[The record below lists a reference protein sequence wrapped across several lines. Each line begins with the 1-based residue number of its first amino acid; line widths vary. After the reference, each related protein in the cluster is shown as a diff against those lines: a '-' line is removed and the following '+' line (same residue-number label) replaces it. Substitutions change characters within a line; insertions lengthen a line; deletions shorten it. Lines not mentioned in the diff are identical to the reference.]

1 MRATVGE
8 GHAAPMSVFMVE
20 RYLVG
25 WTPDEVHEL
34 IERTNELAAAL
45 ADDQVRHVASVYIEA
60 DETCLCLFDGPDCE
74 RVQAVNERHSLP
86 FGRIVRS
93 ELVVGMQ

>member
-1 MRATVGE
+1 
-8 GHAAPMSVFMVE
+8 MVE

-25 WTPDEVHEL
+25 WSADEVHEL
-34 IERTNELAAAL
+34 IERTNELASVL

-60 DETCLCLFDGPDCE
+60 DETCLCLFDGPDSE
-74 RVQAVNERHSLP
+74 RVQAVNERHQLP
-86 FGRIVRS
+86 FGRIVPS

>member
-1 MRATVGE
+1 
-8 GHAAPMSVFMVE
+8 MVE

-25 WTPDEVHEL
+25 WSPDEVHGL
-34 IERTNELAAAL
+34 IERTTELASAL

-60 DETCLCLFDGPDCE
+60 DETCLCLFDGPDSE
-74 RVQAVNERHSLP
+74 RVQAVNERHQLP
-86 FGRIVRS
+86 FGRIVPS

>member
-1 MRATVGE
+1 MRCGE
-8 GHAAPMSVFMVE
+8 GREHHRNMSVFMVE

-25 WTPDEVHEL
+25 WSADEVHEL

-74 RVQAVNERHSLP
+74 RVQAANERHQLP
-86 FGRIVRS
+86 FGRIVQS
-93 ELVVGMQ
+93 ELIVRVH

>member
-1 MRATVGE
+1 MRSTVGE

>member
-1 MRATVGE
+1 
-8 GHAAPMSVFMVE
+8 MSVFMVE

-25 WTPDEVHEL
+25 WSPDEVHEL
-34 IERTNELAAAL
+34 IERTNELAPAL

-74 RVQAVNERHSLP
+74 RVQAANERHRLP
-86 FGRIVRS
+86 FGRIVES
-93 ELVVGMQ
+93 ELVLGMQ